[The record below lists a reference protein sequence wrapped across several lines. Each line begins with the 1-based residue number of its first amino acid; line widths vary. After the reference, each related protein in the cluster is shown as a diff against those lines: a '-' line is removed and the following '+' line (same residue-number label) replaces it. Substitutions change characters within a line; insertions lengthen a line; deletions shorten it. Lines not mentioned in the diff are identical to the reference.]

1 MTLFEL
7 ILILLVIMI
16 GWQFWRIRAISER
29 ASDYLNHYCKKQ
41 GLQLISV
48 SRRKTRINSYRGK
61 LDWYTE
67 FNFEFSGNGED
78 AYQGLLTMRG
88 LYVTQTTLPPYRI

>member
-7 ILILLVIMI
+7 VLILVLFWV
-16 GWQFWRIRAISER
+16 GWQFWRIRAISES
-29 ASDYLNHYCKKQ
+29 ASEYLTGYCKKQ

-48 SRRKTRINSYRGK
+48 SRRKTRIGSYRGK

-78 AYQGLLTMRG
+78 AYQGALVMRG
-88 LYVTQTTLPPYRI
+88 RQVTETTLPPYRI